1 MTRCLRVLVPAVVVI
16 LISSACNPFAG
27 DEEEPPP
34 PPPTTPPTEPPSP
47 VGASVDGTLRIG
59 AVLPLSGELSDFGPG
74 LRSAVELAVDD
85 INDAGGVEGDVEL
98 IVEDSQS
105 SAEGA
110 LAAATTLIEER
121 QVDALIGPA
130 SSLALHGGMLDAAL
144 EAERVVCSPTASA
157 PRLTDLDTKDL
168 FFSTTGNVDGQVEL
182 LAAEIEDLPDD
193 RDGRIAVV
201 RRVDDPDAEDL
212 FQDLQVELEDAFG
225 DAAGFEIVADV
236 QLPAVPLEADP
247 PDEEAETTPGTGAA
261 PPTAT
266 DTSDPAPAGE
276 ADEPDV
282 HVAAVDEV
290 LDARPDA
297 IVVMSHPGE
306 SVLLFRAM
314 FDADI
319 LPVTSDEGDIPV
331 FVTATLA
338 SDRLSGA
345 IDPTRPAILEDVV
358 GVRPAPDP
366 EGPEAFVEKLKAEQ
380 AVADVDFAARAFEC
394 VNLVALGALAAGS
407 DDPNRIKT
415 EIVPLTND
423 GAPCSSFEACVAPL
437 LDGGDVDYEGVL
449 GLDLNAEGEV
459 REARFQVFRFDA
471 QGDLDV
477 LRTNTVVNPETDGA
491 TAVEGGEEPVK
502 ADP

>member
-1 MTRCLRVLVPAVVVI
+1 MTRCLRVLALAVVVI
-16 LISSACNPFAG
+16 LTSSACNPFAS

-34 PPPTTPPTEPPSP
+34 PPPTTPPTEPPSSI
-47 VGASVDGTLRIG
+47 GASVDGVLRIG

-105 SAEGA
+105 TAEGA

-225 DAAGFEIVADV
+225 DAAAFEVVADV
-236 QLPAVPLEADP
+236 QLPGVPLEADP
-247 PDEEAETTPGTGAA
+247 SAEEAEATPDTSAA
-261 PPTAT
+261 PTAT
-266 DTSDPAPAGE
+266 EPSAPAPAGE
-276 ADEPDV
+276 AGEPDV

-297 IVVMSHPGE
+297 IVVMAHPGE

-338 SDRLSGA
+338 SDRLAEA

-358 GVRPAPDP
+358 GVRPAPHP
-366 EGPEAFVEKLKAEQ
+366 EGPEAFVERLKAEQ

-407 DDPNRIKT
+407 DDPNQIKT

-423 GAPCSSFEACVAPL
+423 GDACATFEACVASL
-437 LDGGDVDYEGVL
+437 LDGDDVDYEGVL
-449 GLDLNAEGEV
+449 GLELNAEGEV

-477 LRTNTVVNPETDGA
+477 LRTNTVINPETDGA
-491 TAVEGGEEPVK
+491 TTGEDGEEPVK

>member
-1 MTRCLRVLVPAVVVI
+1 MTRPLRVLALAVVVV
-16 LISSACNPFAG
+16 LTSSACNPFAG

-59 AVLPLSGELSDFGPG
+59 AVLPLSGELAGFGPG

-85 INDAGGVEGDVEL
+85 VNDAGGVEGDVEL
-98 IVEDSQS
+98 FVEDSQS
-105 SAEGA
+105 TAEGA
-110 LAAATTLIEER
+110 LAAATTLIEE
-121 QVDALIGPA
+121 QGVDALVGPA
-130 SSLALHGGMLDAAL
+130 TSTALHGGMLDAAL

-157 PRLTDLDTKDL
+157 PRLSDIDTKDL
-168 FFSTTGNVDGQVEL
+168 FFSATANVDGQVEL
-182 LAAEIEDLPDD
+182 LAAEIEDLPDE

-225 DAAGFEIVADV
+225 EAGAFEVVADV
-236 QLPAVPLEADP
+236 QLPGVPLEGDA
-247 PDEEAETTPGTGAA
+247 PDDEGEATPDTG
-261 PPTAT
+261 PPTT
-266 DTSDPAPAGE
+266 TEPTPTGGE
-276 ADEPDV
+276 GEPDV
-282 HVAAVDEV
+282 YAAAVDEV

-314 FDADI
+314 FDADV
-319 LPVTSDEGDIPV
+319 LPVTSDETDIPV

-338 SDRLSGA
+338 SDRLA
-345 IDPTRPAILEDVV
+345 DAVDPTRPAILEDVR

-366 EGPEAFVEKLKAEQ
+366 EGPEAFVERLKAEQ

-407 DDPNRIKT
+407 DDPNQIKT
-415 EIVPLTND
+415 EIVPLTKD
-423 GAPCSSFEACVAPL
+423 GEACGSFAACVTPV
-437 LDGGDVDYEGVL
+437 LDGDDVDYQGVL
-449 GLDLNAEGEV
+449 DLEMNPEGEV
-459 REARFQVFRFDA
+459 REGAFQVFRFDA

-477 LRTNTVVNPETDGA
+477 LRTNTVVNPATDGA
-491 TAVEGGEEPVK
+491 TESADGDEPVK

>member
-1 MTRCLRVLVPAVVVI
+1 MTRCLRVLALAVVVV
-16 LISSACNPFAG
+16 LTSSACNPFAG

-47 VGASVDGTLRIG
+47 VGASIDGTLRIG
-59 AVLPLSGELSDFGPG
+59 AVLPLSGELAEFGPG

-98 IVEDSQS
+98 LVEDSQS
-105 SAEGA
+105 TAEGA
-110 LAAATTLIEER
+110 LAAATTLIEEQ
-121 QVDALIGPA
+121 QVDALVGPA
-130 SSLALHGGMLDAAL
+130 ASVVLHGGMLDAAL

-157 PRLTDLDTKDL
+157 PRLSDIDTKDL
-168 FFSTTGNVDGQVEL
+168 FFSTTANLDGQVEL
-182 LAAEIEDLPDD
+182 LAAEIEALPDG

-201 RRVDDPDAEDL
+201 RRAEDPDAEDL

-225 DAAGFEIVADV
+225 EAGAFEIVADV
-236 QLPAVPLEADP
+236 QLPGVPLEDDG
-247 PDEEAETTPGTGAA
+247 PDEEAEATPDTA
-261 PPTAT
+261 PPAT
-266 DTSDPAPAGE
+266 TEPNDPSPTEGE
-276 ADEPDV
+276 GEPDV
-282 HVAAVDEV
+282 YVAAVDEV
-290 LDARPDA
+290 LDARADA
-297 IVVMSHPGE
+297 VVVMSHPGE

-319 LPVTSDEGDIPV
+319 LPVTSDETEVPV
-331 FVTATLA
+331 LVTATLA
-338 SDRLSGA
+338 SDRLADA

-358 GVRPAPDP
+358 GVRPEPDP
-366 EGPEAFVEKLKAEQ
+366 EGPEAFVERLKAEQ

-394 VNLVALGALAAGS
+394 VNLVALGALVAGS
-407 DDPNRIKT
+407 DDPNQIKT
-415 EIVPLTND
+415 EIVPLT
-423 GAPCSSFEACVAPL
+423 GGGEACGSFGACVAPV
-437 LDGGDVDYEGVL
+437 LDGDDVDYEGVL

-459 REARFQVFRFDA
+459 REGPFQVFRFDA

-491 TAVEGGEEPVK
+491 SESADDEEPVR

>member
-1 MTRCLRVLVPAVVVI
+1 MTRCLRVLALAVVVI
-16 LISSACNPFAG
+16 LTSSACNPFAS

-59 AVLPLSGELSDFGPG
+59 AVLPLSGELSGFGPG

-98 IVEDSQS
+98 IVEDSRS
-105 SAEGA
+105 TAEGA
-110 LAAATTLIEER
+110 LAATTSLIEER

-130 SSLALHGGMLDAAL
+130 TSLALHGGMLDAAL

-157 PRLTDLDTKDL
+157 PRLSDLDTKDL

-182 LAAEIEDLPDD
+182 LAAEIEDLPDE

-225 DAAGFEIVADV
+225 DAAAFEIVADV
-236 QLPAVPLEADP
+236 QLAGVPLEADP
-247 PDEEAETTPGTGAA
+247 PDEEAETA
-261 PPTAT
+261 
-266 DTSDPAPAGE
+266 DPAPAGE
-276 ADEPDV
+276 AGEPDV

-297 IVVMSHPGE
+297 IVVMAHPGE

-319 LPVTSDEGDIPV
+319 LPVTSDESDIPV

-338 SDRLSGA
+338 SDRLADA

-366 EGPEAFVEKLKAEQ
+366 EGPEAFVERLKAEQ

-415 EIVPLTND
+415 EIVPLTQ
-423 GAPCSSFEACVAPL
+423 GGEACGSFEACVAPL
-437 LDGGDVDYEGVL
+437 LDGDDVDYEGVL
-449 GLDLNAEGEV
+449 GLELNAEGEV

-477 LRTNTVVNPETDGA
+477 FRTNTVINPETGGA
-491 TAVEGGEEPVK
+491 TTSEDGEEPVK